1 MTNLDIKFKLANTVA
16 TLLLVGSQ
24 GFSFSGWFLGH
35 SYEFGPKDF
44 IIVLTGV
51 LHFLLIG
58 FTIYQYLPSAPKDVY
73 ESIGFWYLLVAVINS
88 SVSFLWFFHL
98 GIFAFVG
105 LLWQLATLV
114 FIYHRLRD
122 YPPRNGTDHAF
133 VNAPFSI
140 YTAYSFFIV
149 LWQAFQFHDQTKHND
164 IVLTFIII
172 VIGFVG
178 LHLVD
183 YSHRKDWV
191 YALTTGWILL
201 GAAVFLSNV
210 PHTTSLIVVGILI
223 SAVARTLIPN
233 WLDRFNRRFS
243 SWANRLGERTPL
255 LGH

>member
-1 MTNLDIKFKLANTVA
+1 MNTRRA
-16 TLLLVGSQ
+16 ALTCIRYR
-24 GFSFSGWFLGH
+24 FLGH

-44 IIVLTGV
+44 IIILTGV

-58 FTIYQYLPSAPKDVY
+58 FTIYQYLPSAPKGTKDKIKRTGNSYWMYISSDVF

-88 SVSFLWFFHL
+88 SVAFLWFFHL

-164 IVLTFIII
+164 IVCTH
-172 VIGFVG
+172 
-178 LHLVD
+178 HLM
-183 YSHRKDWV
+183 
-191 YALTTGWILL
+191 YAMFTYLKI
-201 GAAVFLSNV
+201 A
-210 PHTTSLIVVGILI
+210 
-223 SAVARTLIPN
+223 
-233 WLDRFNRRFS
+233 
-243 SWANRLGERTPL
+243 
-255 LGH
+255 